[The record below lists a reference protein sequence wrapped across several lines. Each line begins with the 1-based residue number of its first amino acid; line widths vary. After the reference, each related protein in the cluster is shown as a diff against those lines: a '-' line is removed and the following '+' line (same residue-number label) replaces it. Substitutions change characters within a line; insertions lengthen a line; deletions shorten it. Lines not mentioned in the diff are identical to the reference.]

1 VSSEDNGGGNST
13 VEELLEVWSNA
24 AQQKLVAFGVA
35 SLLLPP
41 APAQTQVRPTTA
53 GLAASAKGKAKGSGK
68 GKQKDPEPNQPQP
81 PPPLLPQKPKRAT
94 RSLKPAKP
102 KLEILDDSPGTL
114 PKDLDV
120 AAGTELFLAT
130 LAGKSKET
138 ARTYRTGCRRFWT
151 FLYETGRGVP
161 DRTPI
166 TALPPTILERYYEWL
181 LGRYGNGGSAGGGGG
196 GGSQSGTVG
205 GYMAAARVLFEYF
218 ASRGI
223 TPGNVQYQQ
232 LVARLKKMQ
241 GRSAGYRTPRT
252 LRTKGNLPRIEQLA
266 RLTISQLPHQQ
277 QGQDNDVTPTTTS
290 GSGTNGGQDVVDT
303 AIMEAAADK
312 KTTGLGNK
320 SGNSG
325 TGTGSTTD
333 AKAKVKAKAKNDVTP
348 DETKPGSPVK
358 SRQRQKQPRPI
369 AAGRRKN
376 HEAEEAR
383 QHLEEV
389 RNRAI
394 VLTLYTTG
402 MRRHE
407 VAALNRTDLEDIL
420 ALHTQHHQSAHLAS
434 RGNFAQGNITTEQ
447 GNMGQGN
454 ITTEQGNIAQ
464 GNITTEQGNFE
475 RERQGNMG
483 QGNIEQHRDEH
494 ENGNGNGQSYP
505 MPDATFLT
513 DTTSNPNPNSNKIT
527 LPEVT
532 SADVEAEAEIYELI
546 IRGKGNKE
554 RIAYFDGV
562 ALAAITSYLDL
573 RGKDGYRPLFIQHHR
588 GRDRVEPGEDGENY
602 RVSVDM
608 LGKAV
613 TKFALE
619 KLGVKIRPHDF
630 RHNLA
635 TTLLNAGAKLEEVQ
649 DILGH
654 SSPVTTK
661 LIYAHYSKTHLR
673 DVFARYRG
681 K

>member
-1 VSSEDNGGGNST
+1 MFSEDSEGGSSSST
-13 VEELLEVWSNA
+13 VDLLEIWSNT
-24 AQQKLVAFGVA
+24 AQEKLVALEVA

-41 APAQTQVRPTTA
+41 APPPVRPTTTA
-53 GLAASAKGKAKGSGK
+53 TVTAAAKGKGNGKNKGK

-81 PPPLLPQKPKRAT
+81 PRQLLTQKPKRAT
-94 RSLKPAKP
+94 RSVKPAKP

-114 PKDLDV
+114 PRDLDV

-138 ARTYRTGCRRFWT
+138 ARTYRTCCRRFWT

-181 LGRYGNGGSAGGGGG
+181 LGRYGNGGSAGGGGGGG

-266 RLTISQLPHQQ
+266 RLTIAAQLPLSHHPQHDA
-277 QGQDNDVTPTTTS
+277 QGDFVTPTTPT
-290 GSGTNGGQDVVDT
+290 TNEGQEVTVAAAT
-303 AIMEAAADK
+303 MEAAANNE
-312 KTTGLGNK
+312 TTGLGSK

-333 AKAKVKAKAKNDVTP
+333 AKAKAKNDVTP

-358 SRQRQKQPRPI
+358 SRQRQRQPRPI

-420 ALHTQHHQSAHLAS
+420 ALYTQHHQHAPPK
-434 RGNFAQGNITTEQ
+434 N
-447 GNMGQGN
+447 
-454 ITTEQGNIAQ
+454 QGNIAQ
-464 GNITTEQGNFE
+464 GNITT
-475 RERQGNMG
+475 
-483 QGNIEQHRDEH
+483 QGNIEQRRDEAEIGH
-494 ENGNGNGQSYP
+494 GNGQSYP
-505 MPDATFLT
+505 NPDATVLT
-513 DTTSNPNPNSNKIT
+513 NTTPNPNSNKVT

-532 SADVEAEAEIYELI
+532 SQEAAAEIYELI

-554 RIAYFDGV
+554 RIAYFDRV
-562 ALAAITSYLDL
+562 ALAAIRSYLDL
-573 RGKDGYRPLFIQHHR
+573 RGKDGYHPLFIQHHR

-681 K
+681 NTGSHSRSE